1 MLGLFLPNHLQ
12 WIQIPVHSREDC
24 ESIFPG
30 YITDNMVCAGSAGAA
45 TCNGDSGGPLV
56 CPDESGNGNKVLHC
70 QKEYLLTLSL
80 IRKLENGLC
89 LEIQPRNDLALS
101 IVLIFCVSGFLSINF
116 LHSYQL
122 SHTYFQL
129 IVANIYR
136 KTCWNRLLW
145 LHWMHRCWCLCQGW
159 T

>member
-70 QKEYLLTLSL
+70 HKEYLLTLIGRGFWML
-80 IRKLENGLC
+80 LESGGGLN
-89 LEIQPRNDLALS
+89 QPAPSRSPQNT
-101 IVLIFCVSGFLSINF
+101 VKNQKIFF
-116 LHSYQL
+116 
-122 SHTYFQL
+122 
-129 IVANIYR
+129 
-136 KTCWNRLLW
+136 
-145 LHWMHRCWCLCQGW
+145 
-159 T
+159 